1 MTSTHK
7 IRGIVGWKWGEMMK
21 NASRVLA
28 TWTWKFY
35 GFMGLGVI
43 GRRQQ
48 VNHLGSLN
56 TLFPPSIYGID
67 GSKVIMTVYK
77 FKAASRDFISRGT
90 N

>member
-1 MTSTHK
+1 MTSLT
-7 IRGIVGWKWGEMMK
+7 RSEELWVGNGVKWWKTP
-21 NASRVLA
+21 RVFSQLEREN
-28 TWTWKFY
+28 
-35 GFMGLGVI
+35 FMVLWVLVFI

-77 FKAASRDFISRGT
+77 FKVASRDFISRGT

>member
-1 MTSTHK
+1 M
-7 IRGIVGWKWGEMMK
+7 
-21 NASRVLA
+21 VL
-28 TWTWKFY
+28 WVLVF
-35 GFMGLGVI
+35 I

-77 FKAASRDFISRGT
+77 FKVASRDLSPAEQT
-90 N
+90 NSFLIQETMKTLP

>member
-1 MTSTHK
+1 M
-7 IRGIVGWKWGEMMK
+7 
-21 NASRVLA
+21 VL
-28 TWTWKFY
+28 WVLVF
-35 GFMGLGVI
+35 I

-77 FKAASRDFISRGT
+77 FKVASRDFISRGT
-90 N
+90 NELFSDSRDYENITIIFSWSHESEKS

>member
-1 MTSTHK
+1 MFSQLE
-7 IRGIVGWKWGEMMK
+7 RENFM
-21 NASRVLA
+21 VL
-28 TWTWKFY
+28 WVLVF
-35 GFMGLGVI
+35 I

-77 FKAASRDFISRGT
+77 FKVASRDFISRGT
-90 N
+90 NIFMVS